1 MLFSYSVIY
10 RAIASEPLFGQ
21 FLTAGCSEIDPSPYR
36 CVRCLLEDLCTTMVD
51 TIERSTPKSKADRSN
66 IIETRYQKRS
76 MHRMGG
82 GSITVQTAVRACAD
96 RSWSAGRPGLPAVAG
111 SGFPHG
117 SPRRGLLAN

>member
-66 IIETRYQKRS
+66 IIETRYESQPLKDS
-76 MHRMGG
+76 GP
-82 GSITVQTAVRACAD
+82 SCIE
-96 RSWSAGRPGLPAVAG
+96 LPFVSNTSCVPFLIKVNPLSN
-111 SGFPHG
+111 SGDD
-117 SPRRGLLAN
+117 

>member
-21 FLTAGCSEIDPSPYR
+21 FLTACCSEIDPSPYR

-66 IIETRYQKRS
+66 IIETRYKTRTFAIHVFS
-76 MHRMGG
+76 
-82 GSITVQTAVRACAD
+82 
-96 RSWSAGRPGLPAVAG
+96 
-111 SGFPHG
+111 
-117 SPRRGLLAN
+117 RRGTPLLIHPIAEKAHSRKLVVASLATNIPFYGAQSSVTP